1 MAAIDPSAEP
11 EHSEGGNAQPRAT
24 LKLIRAPLID
34 MDDDEDSEFDPEEMD
49 AMLASD
55 EDGEES
61 SDEEAN
67 GGPSDPAKSKK
78 ARKAAAV
85 RQLIKE
91 LGEDMDVDEAP
102 KGKGKG
108 KGKMIDISE
117 DFDDDDEEEEDDDEE
132 DSDDDEEDFEPEE
145 FVLCTLD
152 PSKVCGPRLCSH
164 SFLPY

>member
-11 EHSEGGNAQPRAT
+11 EHTEGGSSQPRAT

-34 MDDDEDSEFDPEEMD
+34 MDDDEDSDFDPEEMD

-55 EDGEES
+55 EDGES
-61 SDEEAN
+61 SDEDAN

-85 RQLIKE
+85 KQLRKE
-91 LGEDMDVDEAP
+91 LAEDMEVDDAP
-102 KGKGKG
+102 KAGKGKG
-108 KGKMIDISE
+108 KVLDISE
-117 DFDDDDEEEEDDDEE
+117 DFEDDDE
-132 DSDDDEEDFEPEE
+132 DSDEDDEDFEPEE

-152 PSKVCGPRLCSH
+152 PSKVCFTPHYSI
-164 SFLPY
+164 FD

>member
-34 MDDDEDSEFDPEEMD
+34 MDEEDEFDPEEMD

-55 EDGEES
+55 ES

-67 GGPSDPAKSKK
+67 GGPSDPAKSQK

-85 RQLIKE
+85 KQLRKE
-91 LGEDMDVDEAP
+91 LADDMEVDEAP
-102 KGKGKG
+102 KKGKG
-108 KGKMIDISE
+108 KQIDISE
-117 DFDDDDEEEEDDDEE
+117 DFDDDDESDEDEDDE
-132 DSDDDEEDFEPEE
+132 DDFEPEE

-152 PSKVCGPRLCSH
+152 PSKVCLDSRLFRPENLLKSLEI
-164 SFLPY
+164 SLKISY